1 MEFDYDLF
9 VIGGGSGGVRA
20 ARLTALGGHK
30 VALAEESRMGGTCVI
45 RGCVPKKLMVFASEY
60 PEQIGL
66 ARNYGWAASA
76 GDFDWAAFSGK
87 LTAELNRLE
96 GIYETNAAKAGVE
109 IFHTRATVSDPHTV
123 TLSDGTTK
131 TAKHILIAVGGHP
144 VRPDM
149 PGAELGMVSD
159 DVFDLKTL
167 PKKLLIVGAGY
178 IGCEMAGIFNG
189 LGVETSMFIRGA
201 QILRGFD
208 EEARGHIADCM
219 TQRGVTIHTG
229 CAPQQIE
236 KRDDGIW
243 VKGSNGH
250 EEVFDD
256 ILWAT
261 GRKPN
266 TKGLIAEDVGV
277 KLDRKGAIQVDAY
290 SQTDVP
296 SIYAIGDVT
305 GRVELTPVAIREG
318 VAFHETVFKGNKTP
332 VDHELIPTA
341 VFTQPEMGTVGL
353 TEEEAAEQEPTLVF
367 ATAFRPMQQAFAG
380 GEERVLFKMLV
391 SKETDKVL
399 GVHIVGPAAGEM
411 IQFVGVAL
419 KMGATKADF
428 DRTCAVH
435 PVMAEELVTMK
446 EPVRVLD

>member
-20 ARLTALGGHK
+20 ARLTAMGGQK
-30 VALAEESRMGGTCVI
+30 VGLAEESRMGGTCVI

-60 PEQIGL
+60 PEAVGL
-66 ARNYGWAASA
+66 ARDYGWDAKI
-76 GDFDWAAFSGK
+76 GDFDWGAFSK
-87 LTAELNRLE
+87 QLNSELDRLE
-96 GIYETNAAKAGVE
+96 SIYETNAGKAGVE
-109 IFHTRATVSDPHTV
+109 IFHARATVEDAHTV
-123 TLSDGTTK
+123 KLSTGESF
-131 TAKHILIAVGGHP
+131 TAKHILIAVGGRP
-144 VRPDM
+144 FRPDM
-149 PGAELGMVSD
+149 PGGELGMVSD
-159 DVFDLKTL
+159 DVFNLTAL
-167 PKKLLIVGAGY
+167 PKKMLIVGAGY

-189 LGVETSMFIRGA
+189 LGVDTTMFIRGA

-219 TQRGVTIHTG
+219 VRRGVTIHTG
-229 CAPQQIE
+229 CAPQTVE
-236 KRDDGIW
+236 KRGDKIW

-250 EEVFDD
+250 EEEFDT

-266 TKGLIAEDVGV
+266 TAGLFADGVGV
-277 KLDRKGAIQVDAY
+277 TLDRKGAIEVDEY
-290 SQTDVP
+290 SQTGVP

-353 TEEEAAEQEPTLVF
+353 TEEEAAEQEPTLVY

-391 SKETDKVL
+391 SKATDKVL

-435 PVMAEELVTMK
+435 PSMAEELVTMK

>member
-20 ARLTALGGHK
+20 ARLTALDGHK
-30 VALAEESRMGGTCVI
+30 VALAESSRMGGTCVI

-60 PEQIGL
+60 PESVGL
-66 ARNYGWAASA
+66 ARDYGWDVSV
-76 GDFDWAAFSGK
+76 GEFDWAAFS
-87 LTAELNRLE
+87 TQMRSELDRLE
-96 GIYETNAAKAGVE
+96 DVYETNAKKAGVE
-109 IFHTRATVSDPHTV
+109 IIHTRATVEDAHTV
-123 TLSDGTTK
+123 KLDNGETR
-131 TAKHILIAVGGHP
+131 TARHILIAAGGHP
-144 VRPDM
+144 VRPRM
-149 PGAELGMVSD
+149 LNSELGMVSD
-159 DVFDLKTL
+159 DVFQLEKL
-167 PKKLLIVGAGY
+167 PDKLLIIGGGY

-189 LGVETSMFIRGA
+189 MGVKTSMFVRGA

-208 EEARGHIADCM
+208 EEARGHIAECM
-219 TQRGVTIHTG
+219 MERGVTIHTG
-229 CAPQQIE
+229 CAPQVVE
-236 KRDDGIW
+236 ARDGKIW

-250 EEVFDD
+250 EEMFDD

-266 TKGLIAEDVGV
+266 TGDLIAEGVGV
-277 KLDRKGAIQVDAY
+277 KLDRQGAICVDEY

-305 GRVELTPVAIREG
+305 GRVELTPVAIREAA
-318 VAFHETVFKGNKTP
+318 AFHATVFKGDKTP

-353 TEEEAAEQEPTLVF
+353 TEEEAAEQEPTLVY
-367 ATAFRPMQQAFAG
+367 ATAFRPMQRAFAG
-380 GEERVLFKMLV
+380 GQERVLFKMLV
-391 SKETDKVL
+391 SQETDRVL
-399 GVHIVGPAAGEM
+399 GVHIVGPSAGEM

-435 PVMAEELVTMK
+435 PTMAEELVTMK
-446 EPVRVLD
+446 EPVRIVD